1 VGQATLLDEV
11 VERVRRHPG
20 LHGKAPIGL
29 VAEALGPTDWRSGP
43 GDDGAVV
50 PDGPEGSGEPQGGAP
65 VGREGSGEPQG
76 GAPVGR
82 EESGEPQGGAP
93 VSRDGSGEPR
103 GGAPVGRGG
112 SLVVGGE
119 AMLPRFV
126 EADPFGAGV
135 SAVLTNANDLAA
147 MGAWPLAIVDTVV
160 GPEALARRVLEGLRH
175 GSELYRVPVVGGH
188 LTVRDGPPAVS
199 AFGLGRAEAVLS
211 VRAAAPGQT
220 LLVTTCLD
228 GTMRPDFPFFS
239 SIAARGGQVA
249 DDVRLLPEV
258 AATGACVAAKDVSM
272 AGLLGS
278 LAMLLEYGRLG
289 ATVDLDA
296 VPRPAGV
303 PLPAWVVAFPAFS
316 FLLCAPPGR
325 VEDCRRPFLE
335 RGLACEPV
343 AVLDGSGELRVRLG
357 EAEALA
363 LDLNRERVTGL
374 PDRSG

>member
-1 VGQATLLDEV
+1 MAEATLLQEV
-11 VERVRRHPG
+11 VDQARRHPG
-20 LHGKAPIGL
+20 LRAKAPIGL
-29 VAEALGPTDWRSGP
+29 VAEALGPTDWLSGP

-50 PDGPEGSGEPQGGAP
+50 PEPEGSGRGGPGDPGGVPRSEGSQGGAP
-65 VGREGSGEPQG
+65 VGRE
-76 GAPVGR
+76 
-82 EESGEPQGGAP
+82 
-93 VSRDGSGEPR
+93 
-103 GGAPVGRGG
+103 G

-126 EADPFGAGV
+126 EADPFATGV
-135 SAVLTNANDLAA
+135 SAVLTNVNDLCA

-160 GPEALARRVLEGLRH
+160 GPEAIARRVLEGLRR

-188 LTVRDGPPAVS
+188 LTVRDGPAAVS
-199 AFGLGRAEAVLS
+199 AFGLGKAGAVLS
-211 VRAAAPGQT
+211 VRAAAAGQT
-220 LLVTTCLD
+220 LLVASCLD

-239 SIAARGGQVA
+239 SLPARGGLVA
-249 DDVRLLPEV
+249 DDVRLLPRV
-258 AATGACVAAKDVSM
+258 AETGACVAAKDVSM

-296 VPRPAGV
+296 VPRPTGV
-303 PLPAWVVAFPAFS
+303 PLPRWMVAFPAYS
-316 FLLCAPPGR
+316 FLLCAPSGR

-335 RGLACEPV
+335 RGLSCEPV

-357 EAEALA
+357 DAEAPV

-374 PDRSG
+374 PGR